1 MDKTTVVWMLLM
13 VAEMDHLTIQRMMT
27 ITSTVLTVLRIHLLV
42 LLEFGVQKMKV
53 VRIVEMSFLTVLNV
67 NLRNV

>member
-1 MDKTTVVWMLLM
+1 MDKITVVWILLM

>member
-1 MDKTTVVWMLLM
+1 MDKVTVAWMLSK
-13 VAEMDHLTIQRMMT
+13 VAEMDHLTIQRTMT